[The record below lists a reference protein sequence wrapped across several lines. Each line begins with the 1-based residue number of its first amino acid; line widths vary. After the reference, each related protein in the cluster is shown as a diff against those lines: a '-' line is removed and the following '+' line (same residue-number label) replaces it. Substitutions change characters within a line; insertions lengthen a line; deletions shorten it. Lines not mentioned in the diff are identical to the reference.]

1 MPLPG
6 TRVISDGW
14 SDHHKPVSEW
24 AMKGTCEITILSS
37 GGVTQPDG
45 SWIPS
50 AQVLIY
56 SGPFRMVRSGSSGEN
71 HPISGD
77 RRLTTHTYE
86 VQIKASAEE
95 ILTGDVLTATGGE
108 PQVIGRRLRVESV
121 RTATEEWSRNLSV
134 VEFEEGR

>member
-1 MPLPG
+1 
-6 TRVISDGW
+6 
-14 SDHHKPVSEW
+14 
-24 AMKGTCEITILSS
+24 MKGTCEIARLSS

-50 AQVLIY
+50 VPVLIY
-56 SGPFRMVRSGSSGEN
+56 SGPFRMVRTGAASED

-77 RRLTTHTYE
+77 RRLTTRTYE

>member
-1 MPLPG
+1 MPLSN
-6 TRVISDGW
+6 TRVIHPRW
-14 SDHHKPVSEW
+14 SEHHRPTAEGTML
-24 AMKGTCEITILSS
+24 ATCEITRLSS

-50 AQVLIY
+50 VRVLIY
-56 SGPFRMVRSGSSGEN
+56 SGPFRMVRTGSSGED

>member
-1 MPLPG
+1 
-6 TRVISDGW
+6 
-14 SDHHKPVSEW
+14 
-24 AMKGTCEITILSS
+24 MKGTCEITRLSS
-37 GGVTQPDG
+37 GGFTQPDG

-50 AQVLIY
+50 AQILIY
-56 SGPFRMVRSGSSGEN
+56 SGPFRMVRTGSSGED